1 MWLFL
6 VPQGHGCHLSELKT
20 MKGKKKKSNG
30 CQSEVMPLLCLL
42 LWQAE
47 LSSLNEFVV
56 CLEQATSFIKNSQN
70 TTPHLNPMPYESWSS
85 SKDSLFPSETGIL
98 SWLGGLFFWGF
109 VMGNRLGKQW
119 ALWHALLPCTD
130 HLPGKKANSPP
141 VWSSSC
147 YWRFGGVI
155 GGSLLPIGTK
165 SWVTPMLYAAQQSF
179 GGRVWRLVR
188 SCIHLS

>member
-1 MWLFL
+1 MSLWCAWSKQPPSSRTHRTPPLTL
-6 VPQGHGCHLSELKT
+6 TQCHMKADQVLKTAYSLWNWHSELARR
-20 MKGKKKKSNG
+20 S
-30 CQSEVMPLLCLL
+30 
-42 LWQAE
+42 
-47 LSSLNEFVV
+47 
-56 CLEQATSFIKNSQN
+56 
-70 TTPHLNPMPYESWSS
+70 
-85 SKDSLFPSETGIL
+85 
-98 SWLGGLFFWGF
+98 FFWGF
-109 VMGNRLGKQW
+109 VMGMSWGDVTVCAKPVQGNRLGKQW

-179 GGRVWRLVR
+179 GGRIWRLVR